1 MSKLFAALVAGACFA
16 VPVAQAA
23 PGPFTTGPV
32 IADYGEVAD
41 VPEAAAIAEGTI
53 FRVAFDVAE
62 AAEAGK
68 TNRYINSAARFINM
82 NARAG
87 VPLENI
93 RVAIVIHGPAS
104 GDLLNDEAFGGP
116 NPNAGLIAA
125 LIETGVTIELCG
137 QTAAYRGIEAGD
149 LLPGVTLS
157 LSAMNSHARLQGEGY
172 TLNPF

>member
-1 MSKLFAALVAGACFA
+1 MPA
-16 VPVAQAA
+16 AA
-23 PGPFTTGPV
+23 PIP
-32 IADYGEVAD
+32 D
-41 VPEAAAIAEGTI
+41 GTV
-53 FRVAFDVAE
+53 FKVAFDVAE
-62 AAEAGK
+62 APAAGK

-87 VPLENI
+87 VAPEDI

-104 GDLLNDEAFGGP
+104 GGLLNEAAFGGP

-125 LIETGVTIELCG
+125 LIEVGITIEPCG
-137 QTAAYRGIEAGD
+137 QTAAHRGIEADD
-149 LLPGVTLS
+149 LLPGITLS